1 MGAFKNPYM
10 FYHSSSTSSLRSH
23 NTEVN
28 DNGSALTSTLTSK
41 PMDFNDA
48 GMFKSVNAV
57 SLQMRTLTGTVNVR
71 LGSQSN
77 LDDSVSYSSTTALD
91 DGFEKINVRQTGR
104 FITLEVSSSATGADW
119 AMTGFDMYGVAAGR
133 I

>member
-1 MGAFKNPYM
+1 M
-10 FYHSSSTSSLRSH
+10 FAHSSSTASLRSH

-28 DNGSALTSTLTSK
+28 DNGSALTATLTSK
-41 PMDFNDA
+41 PLDFNEA
-48 GMFKSVNAV
+48 GAFKSITFV

-71 LGSQSN
+71 LGTQNN
-77 LDDSVSYSSTTALD
+77 LDDSVSFSSSTALD

-104 FITLEVSSSATGADW
+104 FITLEVSSSATGANW
-119 AMTGFDMYGVAAGR
+119 AMTGFDMYGVPAGR